1 MTFEL
6 VNPEFGCKKEIKD
19 FIYVP
24 KKGKKE
30 RNAETQVLGVKPPV
44 AKKACGMKEGLI
56 HIR

>member
-19 FIYVP
+19 FIYVS
-24 KKGKKE
+24 KKGSKKLKVKKE

-44 AKKACGMKEGLI
+44 EKRPVE
-56 HIR
+56 